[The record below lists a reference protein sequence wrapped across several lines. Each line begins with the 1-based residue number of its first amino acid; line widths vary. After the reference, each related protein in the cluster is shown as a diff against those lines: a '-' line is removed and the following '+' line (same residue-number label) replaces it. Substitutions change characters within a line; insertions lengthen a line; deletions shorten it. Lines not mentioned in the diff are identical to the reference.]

1 MITMTLPRSKIPDI
15 DDHNDIDGQD
25 DDHKDIDGQDDDHD
39 DADLAQVWNAKG
51 FDCAVVVSSHLSP
64 VAPSN
69 L

>member
-1 MITMTLPRSKIPDI
+1 MITMTLPRSRMPDI
-15 DDHNDIDGQD
+15 DDHNDIDDQD
-25 DDHKDIDGQDDDHD
+25 DGQDDDHD